1 MACVSDLVHFMV
13 KQCVVSS
20 EDMVRV
26 ISKDEQLIRDLNEIV
41 FGLRLDGVENGHLIL
56 VAI

>member
-1 MACVSDLVHFMV
+1 
-13 KQCVVSS
+13 
-20 EDMVRV
+20 MVRV